1 MQILPESVRKLWNEW
16 ELRWIV
22 PLSLFLEIVLSI
34 FSNRRKYTAT
44 PWIRILIWSAY
55 MCADWVATL
64 SLGTLANSQGDS
76 KGKLLDPN
84 YTLMAFWA
92 PFLLLHLG
100 GPDTV
105 TAYSIEE
112 NELWLRHLLGLV
124 VQAGVAFYV
133 FLRSWAG
140 TPLTFLSIPMFV
152 AGIIKYGER
161 TWVLR
166 DIVQGKTK
174 GRLINRI
181 TKVEIEIP
189 GGKYLHIAYF
199 LFKQQLSHLYADLI
213 LSPDD
218 QKTSEGIIR
227 CMSFEEAFKV
237 VEMELSFLY
246 DALYTKATVAY
257 SLLGII
263 LRTASFLST
272 ISTLAA
278 FCFFID
284 RHEFSN
290 IDINITYA
298 LLFGAI
304 FLEIYSIIMLIL
316 SDWSIVWLSSK
327 RNSLADSICR
337 AIASFQSVVTSDQR
351 WSRRMAQNNLI
362 DSCLRDKT
370 KFNPVPRFFDMNK
383 FLERY
388 WYMTWEKVDDM
399 NKPIFCWLLE
409 MTNDARIA
417 GSYSNTE
424 VIM

>member
-16 ELRWIV
+16 ELRLIV
-22 PLSLFLEIVLSI
+22 PLSLFLEIVLII
-34 FSNRRKYTAT
+34 FSNRRKSTAT

-112 NELWLRHLLGLV
+112 NELWLRHSLGLV
-124 VQAGVAFYV
+124 IQAGVAFYV

-166 DIVQGKTK
+166 FASKNHFRDSLLPGPDYADFLK
-174 GRLINRI
+174 GCSSRKDERQVNRI

-199 LFKQQLSHLYADLI
+199 LFKQQ
-213 LSPDD
+213 
-218 QKTSEGIIR
+218 
-227 CMSFEEAFKV
+227 
-237 VEMELSFLY
+237 
-246 DALYTKATVAY
+246 
-257 SLLGII
+257 
-263 LRTASFLST
+263 
-272 ISTLAA
+272 
-278 FCFFID
+278 
-284 RHEFSN
+284 
-290 IDINITYA
+290 
-298 LLFGAI
+298 
-304 FLEIYSIIMLIL
+304 
-316 SDWSIVWLSSK
+316 
-327 RNSLADSICR
+327 
-337 AIASFQSVVTSDQR
+337 
-351 WSRRMAQNNLI
+351 
-362 DSCLRDKT
+362 
-370 KFNPVPRFFDMNK
+370 
-383 FLERY
+383 
-388 WYMTWEKVDDM
+388 
-399 NKPIFCWLLE
+399 
-409 MTNDARIA
+409 
-417 GSYSNTE
+417 
-424 VIM
+424 